1 MTEASGVTFAAEGGM
16 ALSSSS
22 EAALE
27 CRVGADGV
35 DAGSCAAHRGIA
47 TKKHASKAERILRIP
62 PMGELGFEHRIQ
74 PGTAGS
80 ANYLRAAESCKFLRL
95 DIIHPASENHE
106 TLPQV
111 IPF

>member
-1 MTEASGVTFAAEGGM
+1 
-16 ALSSSS
+16 
-22 EAALE
+22 
-27 CRVGADGV
+27 
-35 DAGSCAAHRGIA
+35 
-47 TKKHASKAERILRIP
+47 
-62 PMGELGFEHRIQ
+62 MGELGFEHRIQ